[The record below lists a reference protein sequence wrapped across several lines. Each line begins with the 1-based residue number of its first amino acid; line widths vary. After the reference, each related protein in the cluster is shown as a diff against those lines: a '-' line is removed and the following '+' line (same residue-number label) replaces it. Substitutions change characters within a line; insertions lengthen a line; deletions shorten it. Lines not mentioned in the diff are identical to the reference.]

1 MNLFSSGSIAP
12 GKNFVTTFP
21 TAGSFAYQSTVGA
34 DNMHGTIKVAP
45 TAVFQSGT
53 GNIVVTV
60 GTSIP
65 AGVTVDVQVT
75 DPNGVVTTP
84 GNNVNTT
91 TFTFSPSSGNGVYKF
106 KVRTNKN
113 GASSDWS
120 PTARATVS

>member
-1 MNLFSSGSIAP
+1 
-12 GKNFVTTFP
+12 
-21 TAGSFAYQSTVGA
+21 
-34 DNMHGTIKVAP
+34 MHGTIKVAP
-45 TAVFQSGT
+45 TAVFQSGS

-75 DPNGVVTTP
+75 PPAGVPTVV
-84 GNNVNTT
+84 GNNVGTT
-91 TFTFSPSSGNGVYKF
+91 TFTYSPSAGNGVYKF
-106 KVRTNKN
+106 QVRTSKN